1 MTSQTFIDLSRWQF
15 ATTAASHMTF
25 PALSVGLAI
34 FLVICYG
41 AYYRTGNPLYL
52 QMFRFCLRVEL
63 PTTAANGG
71 VTIPDVRLPANTRL
85 SGCVPSAWPGLPGW
99 RPGPLPAGGQPRY
112 RLAGTLGLRPPS
124 PSTAGKP
131 GRMLRFVRQN

>member
-1 MTSQTFIDLSRWQF
+1 
-15 ATTAASHMTF
+15 MTF

-41 AYYRTGNPLYL
+41 AYYRTGNPLSL

-63 PTTAANGG
+63 PITAANGG

-85 SGCVPSAWPGLPGW
+85 SGCVPLP
-99 RPGPLPAGGQPRY
+99 LTS
-112 RLAGTLGLRPPS
+112 GTYVCFREI
-124 PSTAGKP
+124 
-131 GRMLRFVRQN
+131 